1 MRLNVCYTTLYEYR
15 EPARHIVQ
23 LLRVTPQSFAGQ
35 SVLDWRIDVDSDVRL
50 RAGRDG
56 FGNVT
61 HMLYVDRPVDRLKL
75 TVAGSVLTQD
85 MAGIVQGVAGELPP
99 LVFLRPTPM
108 TAPSPA
114 LAALAEKIA
123 GQSAGALDRL
133 HFLAAAINGGMRFDT
148 ESTAVDT
155 KAAEAFEAG
164 HGVCQDFTHI
174 FIAAARLQGI
184 PARYVS
190 GHLFRR
196 DGAHSQEAAHAWAEA
211 WVEDLGWV
219 GFDPANG
226 TSPDDAYIR
235 VATGLDYRDAAPTAG
250 ARSGGGAEELSVE
263 VLVTRAREKGQ
274 FQSQSQVRS

>member
-1 MRLNVCYTTLYEYR
+1 MRLTVHYATLYEYE

-35 SVLDWRIDVDSDVRL
+35 NVLDWRIDVDSDVRL

-56 FGNVT
+56 FGNLT
-61 HMLYVDRPVDRLKL
+61 NMLYVDRPVERLKL
-75 TVAGSVLTQD
+75 TVTGNVLTQD
-85 MAGIVQGVAGELPP
+85 MAGVVQGLAGELPP
-99 LVFLRPTPM
+99 LVFLRSTAM

-114 LAALAEKIA
+114 LAALAAEVD
-123 GQSAGALDRL
+123 GQGKGALDKLHRL
-133 HFLAAAINGGMRFDT
+133 TAAIHGGMQFET

-155 KAAEAFEAG
+155 PATAALEAG

-174 FIAAARLQGI
+174 FIAAARLLGI

-196 DGAHSQEAAHAWAEA
+196 DGAHSQEAAHAWAEG

-226 TSPDDAYIR
+226 MSPDDAYIR
-235 VATGLDYRDAAPTAG
+235 VAAGLDYRGAAPTAG
-250 ARSGGGAEELSVE
+250 ARSGGGAEALSVE
-263 VLVTRAREKGQ
+263 VEVLKARQKGQ
-274 FQSQSQVRS
+274 FQSQSQVQS